1 MHQLRQKRPR
11 LKLSPEEY
19 NLLRQQVLERDGWRC
34 QDCGSS
40 KHLHVHHQVN
50 RSKLGND
57 ALDNLITLCATCHQG
72 NTIFVLR
79 QQVRCEL
86 LIEAEKNSATKL
98 LPEIPSIGPI
108 LAKLSSSRSSPHF
121 RTKRQLC
128 TDIAFGI
135 ENIQQC

>member
-1 MHQLRQKRPR
+1 VRPAI
-11 LKLSPEEY
+11 K
-19 NLLRQQVLERDGWRC
+19 
-34 QDCGSS
+34 
-40 KHLHVHHQVN
+40 
-50 RSKLGND
+50 
-57 ALDNLITLCATCHQG
+57 G

-121 RTKRQLC
+121 RTKRQLW

-135 ENIQQC
+135 ETCRSAEHRYIDGELQRLKKPISIRGLNRIHHDLKNLFESAATVAAAKPEPFQEFDLTIGVI